1 MTYVASGCHS
11 ACALIWLAGVKKAMD
26 PNAKIGVHAASLNGQ
41 ETGIGNALIG
51 SYLTRL
57 GYSDSVVAYVTAAAL
72 DDLLPITPDA
82 AKKLGIDV
90 AMVALEEAQTPI
102 QAAPS
107 AQHAPASSTPESEA
121 RFIVSAVIAAG
132 NSENIGSVGAYYDD
146 TVNYYGKP
154 TSRADVIGDKMK
166 FAQRWPSRNYTIRPD
181 SMTVKCEEVRPVID
195 CSVTGLLDWQAS
207 NSSKRSSG
215 AASFTYKLYAGTML
229 YYRRESSLRI
239 SDETSTVI
247 TRNITDISQPTA
259 QPVSVPPQGYASVK
273 IWDTYLPST
282 KRYIRRELQ
291 VGPNAAYRLIATDH
305 DAAGMSNGGSTC
317 SFNASGWSDCVGTA
331 GNHYQLKPESIRW
344 FLNIAAGKEP

>member
-1 MTYVASGCHS
+1 M
-11 ACALIWLAGVKKAMD
+11 
-26 PNAKIGVHAASLNGQ
+26 
-41 ETGIGNALIG
+41 
-51 SYLTRL
+51 
-57 GYSDSVVAYVTAAAL
+57 
-72 DDLLPITPDA
+72 

-90 AMVALEEAQTPI
+90 AMVALEQAQTPF
-102 QAAPS
+102 QATPS
-107 AQHAPASSTPESEA
+107 APQAPASSTPESEA

-215 AASFTYKLYAGTML
+215 VASFTYRLSVGTML
-229 YYRRESSLRI
+229 YARRESRLRI
-239 SDETSTVI
+239 SDETSAVI
-247 TRNITDISQPTA
+247 TRNITDISQPA
-259 QPVSVPPQGYASVK
+259 ARPVVVQPQEYASVK

-291 VGPNAAYRLIATDH
+291 VGPNAAYRVIATDH
-305 DAAGMSNGGSTC
+305 DAAGASNGGSTC
-317 SFNASGWSDCVGTA
+317 AFNASGWSDCVGTA

-344 FLNIAAGKEP
+344 FLNIAAGSSGHADRPPP